1 MPWDKSYWIKGRE
14 MLCGGKKRAKDLKRF
29 QCLGTLPAASNLVKV
44 NFLVNI
50 SVQLKG

>member
-1 MPWDKSYWIKGRE
+1 MPWDMSYWMKGRE
-14 MLCGGKKRAKDLKRF
+14 TLCGKKGAKDLKRF